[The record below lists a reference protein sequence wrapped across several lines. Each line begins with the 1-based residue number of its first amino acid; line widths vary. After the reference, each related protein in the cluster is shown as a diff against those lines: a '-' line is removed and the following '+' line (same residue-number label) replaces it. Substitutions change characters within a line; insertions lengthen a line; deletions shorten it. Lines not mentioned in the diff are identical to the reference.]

1 MQDFIDYFKD
11 SLDIKDINPKQYSPL
26 VLAYIGDSVFD
37 LIIKSKVI
45 AEGNSPVNRLHKK
58 TSNYVK
64 ASAQAKIF
72 RKIEDILTDEELSIY
87 KRGRNAKSGT
97 VPKNADLIDYRIAT
111 GFEALIG
118 FLYLDNRFKRIVELI
133 VRGVKE

>member
-11 SLDIKDINPKQYSPL
+11 SLDIKDVNPKQYSPL
-26 VLAYIGDSVFD
+26 VLAYIGDSVYD

-64 ASAQAKIF
+64 ASAQAKMF
-72 RKIEDILTDEELSIY
+72 REIEDMLTEEEFNIY

-97 VPKNADLIDYRIAT
+97 VPKNADLIDYRVAT

-118 FLYLDNRFKRIVELI
+118 FLYLDNRFKRIIELI
-133 VRGVKE
+133 VRGVK